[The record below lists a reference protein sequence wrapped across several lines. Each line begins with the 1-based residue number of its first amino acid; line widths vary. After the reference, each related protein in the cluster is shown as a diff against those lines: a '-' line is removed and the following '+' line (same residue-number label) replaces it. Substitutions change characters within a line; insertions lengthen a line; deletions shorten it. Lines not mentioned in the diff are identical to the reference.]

1 MLKITVYDRPTSWQ
15 LQLEGKLAG
24 AWITAVENTLRSA
37 PQRDS
42 GKHLEIEL
50 TDVTSVGEVGKH
62 LLTLM
67 HRVGAHFIAAGVV
80 MKALIQEIT
89 GETTGTLSRGQRSWK
104 RVRNLVC
111 LLALLIIVH
120 DVSLLAE
127 DVPAAP
133 IRLTLKDAVTLGA
146 ETKSLYDAG
155 YGRNPPGKW
164 SPDVGSGQPGLAGLA
179 NKQRWRIVV
188 VDFQIT
194 PKPVERSKKTVRCL
208 LPLPMTRLLTVKIH
222 VEAI

>member
-1 MLKITVYDRPTSWQ
+1 MLKITVYDRPTSGR

-24 AWITAVENTLRSA
+24 AWITAVENTSCSA

-155 YGRNPPGKW
+155 YGRNPGVNVITQSGTNVFRVLPTGWLPCAEADATGLFTNARNRKPGKMI
-164 SPDVGSGQPGLAGLA
+164 SSMLQ
-179 NKQRWRIVV
+179 
-188 VDFQIT
+188 T
-194 PKPVERSKKTVRCL
+194 
-208 LPLPMTRLLTVKIH
+208 
-222 VEAI
+222 